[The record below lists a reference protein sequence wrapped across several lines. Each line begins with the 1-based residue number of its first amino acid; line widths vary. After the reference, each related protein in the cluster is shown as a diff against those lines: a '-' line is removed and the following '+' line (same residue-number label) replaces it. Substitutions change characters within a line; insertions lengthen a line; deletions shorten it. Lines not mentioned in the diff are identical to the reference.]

1 MSGKYPDAFYRV
13 SLKAIIRNEDG
24 DVLVVKE
31 NGSKWTLPGGGI
43 DHGESVHDALK
54 RELYEE
60 VLITSDFSE
69 KLLDTESMYL
79 EKTEAWLLWLVYEV
93 EVENLKYGVGEDA
106 DEVAFINPDTFKD
119 SSYRSEQLVYKLASK
134 HQSSVVGAVHTTIMS
149 SSWRRGQQTQN
160 VAE

>member
-43 DHGESVHDALK
+43 DHGETVHEALK

-60 VLITSDFSE
+60 VLITSDFNE
-69 KLLDTESMYL
+69 RLLDTESMYL
-79 EKTEAWLLWLVYEV
+79 ESKEAWLLWLVYEV
-93 EVENLKYGVGEDA
+93 KVENLEYGIGEDA

-119 SSYRSEQLVYKLASK
+119 SPYRSEQLVYTFASK
-134 HQSSVVGAVHTTIMS
+134 HQPSATGEVH
-149 SSWRRGQQTQN
+149 
-160 VAE
+160 VAANR